1 MSLAP
6 RLDPLHVKRAAKVIA
21 VGPFVQPASLT
32 GRLAGPAASR
42 LGTVM
47 LALVIAKIREE
58 KLAATATLALFG
70 PDAHGPRKEH
80 QIQARKSKTIHAE
93 EQPKEKKEEEL

>member
-1 MSLAP
+1 MGLAP
-6 RLDPLHVKRAAKVIA
+6 RLDALHVKRAAKVIA
-21 VGPFVQPASLT
+21 VGPLVKPALLT
-32 GRLAGPAASR
+32 GRLAGLAASR
-42 LGTVM
+42 LGTVV

-80 QIQARKSKTIHAE
+80 QIQVPKSKTIHTE
-93 EQPKEKKEEEL
+93 EQPKWKKEEEL

>member
-1 MSLAP
+1 MAP
-6 RLDPLHVKRAAKVIA
+6 RLDPLHVKRAAKVVA
-21 VGPFVQPASLT
+21 VGTLVQPAPLT
-32 GRLAGPAASR
+32 GRLAGLPASR

-80 QIQARKSKTIHAE
+80 QIQARKSKTNHAE